1 MVSFK
6 SQIYLEEN
14 MSLNWENNKTGK
26 QKVSHNTYA
35 ISIKTFC
42 DSIFV
47 SHRIDDLR
55 SFLKRVCTLQPF
67 LQLDERG
74 MTERRF
80 NNQSDV

>member
-1 MVSFK
+1 
-6 SQIYLEEN
+6 

-35 ISIKTFC
+35 MSIKTFC
-42 DSIFV
+42 HSIFV

-55 SFLKRVCTLQPF
+55 SFLKRVCTLQSF
-67 LQLDERG
+67 LQLDEHAK
-74 MTERRF
+74 TERRL